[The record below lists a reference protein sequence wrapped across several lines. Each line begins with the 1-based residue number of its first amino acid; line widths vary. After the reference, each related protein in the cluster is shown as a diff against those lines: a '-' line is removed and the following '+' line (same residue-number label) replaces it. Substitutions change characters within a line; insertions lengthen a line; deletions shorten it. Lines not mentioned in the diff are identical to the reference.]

1 MSSQPDELNLPPF
14 PLMSWGDYD
23 LWEGEIDLDCGG
35 GAALSV
41 TPYDPEASRQ
51 PEAFQ
56 CEAMAFHLARGSNVT
71 LAVLAALLPYYQKMR
86 PRYLNF
92 LGEQANRL
100 MPEAQAADE
109 LRSLIDLRHVHIHPW
124 SRDGIGYVGLQFGC
138 TWDVEHGLGF
148 MMHLDRVVQT
158 GGADVSF
165 AWKPAES
172 SPSA

>member
-1 MSSQPDELNLPPF
+1 MSNQPDELNLPPF
-14 PLMSWGDYD
+14 PSMSWVDYD
-23 LWEGEIDLDCGG
+23 WWEGEIDLDCGG

-41 TPYDPEASRQ
+41 TPYDPEVSKQ

-56 CEAMAFHLARGSNVT
+56 SEAMAFHLTRGSDVT
-71 LAVLAALLPYYQKMR
+71 FAVLAALLPYYQKMR

-92 LGEQANRL
+92 LGEQADTL
-100 MPEAQAADE
+100 MPEVQTADE

-138 TWDVEHGLGF
+138 AWDVGHGLGF
-148 MMHLDRVVQT
+148 MMHLDRVVQI

-165 AWKPAES
+165 AWEPVES
-172 SPSA
+172 SPSS

>member
-1 MSSQPDELNLPPF
+1 MSTQQDVLDLPPF
-14 PLMSWGDYD
+14 PPMSWGDCD
-23 LWEGEIDLDCGG
+23 LWEGDIDLECGG

-41 TPYDPEASRQ
+41 TPYDPEVSRR

-56 CEAMAFHLARGSNVT
+56 CDAMAFHLARGHDITV
-71 LAVLAALLPYYQKMR
+71 AVLAALLPYYQQLR
-86 PRYLNF
+86 PRFLDF
-92 LGEQANRL
+92 LGEQAHTL
-100 MPEAQAADE
+100 MPAVQTADE

-148 MMHLDRVVQT
+148 MMHLDRVVDI

-165 AWKPAES
+165 AWKPADS